1 MVFHYT
7 FFIFCHLII
16 NTKGNFM
23 SRTAVPTLII
33 KMLLTTALLT
43 PMLSGCSG
51 NYTFESNVKADNAKE
66 YFSASKVKIFNDEQ
80 EFNTTYQY
88 VGLVEGEDCQ
98 KEQHLAAPDAINA
111 RTQARQA
118 AYLQQANAIIFTS
131 CIDIE
136 TKHCVA
142 QVVCYGKAY
151 RLGAPHEKIEQ
162 VEQ

>member
-1 MVFHYT
+1 MS
-7 FFIFCHLII
+7 FISIPKRPLKLAL
-16 NTKGNFM
+16 T
-23 SRTAVPTLII
+23 VV
-33 KMLLTTALLT
+33 LLTT
-43 PMLSGCSG
+43 MLGGCTG
-51 NYTFESNVKADNAKE
+51 NYTFESNVKADNAEE

-80 EFNTTYQY
+80 DFNVNYQY

-98 KEQHLAAPDAINA
+98 KEPHLAAPDAINA

-118 AYLQQANAIIFTS
+118 AYLKKANAIIFTS

-151 RLGAPHEKIEQ
+151 RLAVPDEQ

>member
-1 MVFHYT
+1 MS
-7 FFIFCHLII
+7 FISIPKRPLKLAL
-16 NTKGNFM
+16 T
-23 SRTAVPTLII
+23 VV
-33 KMLLTTALLT
+33 LLTT
-43 PMLSGCSG
+43 MLGGCTG
-51 NYTFESNVKADNAKE
+51 NYTFESNVKADNAEE

-80 EFNTTYQY
+80 DFNVNYQY

-98 KEQHLAAPDAINA
+98 KEPHLAAPDAINA
-111 RTQARQA
+111 RTQARQT
-118 AYLQQANAIIFTS
+118 AYLKKANAIIFTS

-151 RLGAPHEKIEQ
+151 RLAVPDEQ